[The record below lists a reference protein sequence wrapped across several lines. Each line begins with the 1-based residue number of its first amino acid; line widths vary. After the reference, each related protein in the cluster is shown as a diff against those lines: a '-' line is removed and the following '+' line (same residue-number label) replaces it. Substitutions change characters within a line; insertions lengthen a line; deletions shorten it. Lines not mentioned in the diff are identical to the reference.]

1 MVFAKVLLTVKHSGT
16 PGVGSAGQKCAAEI
30 SRFTASY
37 FQMDIHVVHCLRK
50 IGVRSCTVVAVA
62 DGCGLLAAIM

>member
-1 MVFAKVLLTVKHSGT
+1 MSASLSAVS
-16 PGVGSAGQKCAAEI
+16 SAGQKCAAEI

-50 IGVRSCTVVAVA
+50 IGVRSCTVVAIA